1 LALTLYPSRD
11 RLYLSGFSAG
21 LAALEGYNIS
31 YAFHRDRKAAR
42 RKIFYSIIRLTINT
56 LCFVMDEG
64 ASDSKELVIK
74 NFSLISQLGGLFVGL
89 AYGDLYGR
97 IGEPVEQAAA

>member
-1 LALTLYPSRD
+1 MALTLYPSRD

-42 RKIFYSIIRLTINT
+42 RKIFMSIVRLAINT

-64 ASDSKELVIK
+64 EAGNKELMIK
-74 NFSLISQLGGLFVGL
+74 NFSLLSQLGGLFVGL

-97 IGEPVEQAAA
+97 MGEPVEQAAA